1 MIEKRNTIRME
12 QAREVLCNQIT
23 HLPVERKNVT
33 EALNQVLQEP
43 IFAPFPAPYFRRSG
57 YDGFAITE
65 EDDGNYP
72 ITLHVVAEVPCGK
85 TYDKPLK
92 PGETVRIMTGAKV
105 PDNASKI
112 IMLEQSREAENKNDI
127 VLINTQKSS
136 NITEIGAEFA
146 QGDLLLDRGHTLNA
160 GSISLLSSF
169 GISEVQ
175 VIRKPKVAILS
186 TGSELVPA
194 GNSLP
199 DGKIY
204 NSNQPLLEN
213 LLTVHHAEICA
224 AEQLPDNYEDTKA
237 RLLEL
242 TEMADLIVTTG
253 GVSVGDYD
261 FMADIAKQEAELLFN
276 KIQMRPGSPTTG
288 MWLNKTLVIAL
299 SGNPGACFTGFYLL
313 VEPVLATF
321 MGKDNTAT
329 TKVRAKM
336 ASDYTKNNGFDRFLR
351 GTYHLS
357 EEGDY
362 LVELVGSDM
371 SSALGNLHLTTC
383 LFKIPGGKVGKY
395 QGEEVEAWLLSS
407 K

>member
-1 MIEKRNTIRME
+1 MIEKRSTIKME
-12 QAREVLCNQIT
+12 QAREILCNQIT
-23 HLPVERKNVT
+23 HLPVVKVGIGS
-33 EALNQVLQEP
+33 ALHQVLQEP

-57 YDGFAITE
+57 YDGYAITE
-65 EDDGNYP
+65 IDDENYP
-72 ITLHVVAEVPCGK
+72 ITLRVVAEVPCGA
-85 TYDKPLK
+85 TYDKPLA

-105 PDNASKI
+105 PTGASKI
-112 IMLEQSREAENKNDI
+112 IMLEQSKETTNKNEI
-127 VLINTQKSS
+127 TLLNTQPTS

-146 QGDLLLDRGHTLNA
+146 KGDLLLDRGHTLNA
-160 GSISLLSSF
+160 GSISLLASF
-169 GISEVQ
+169 GINEVQ

-186 TGSELVPA
+186 TGSELVTG

-213 LLTVHHAEICA
+213 LLQLFHAEICA
-224 AEQLPDNYEDTKA
+224 TEQLPDNYLDTKR

-242 TEMADLIVTTG
+242 TEIADLIITTG
-253 GVSVGDYD
+253 GVSVGDFD

-288 MWLNKTLVIAL
+288 MWLNDTLIVAL

-313 VEPVLATF
+313 VEPVLATL
-321 MGKDNTAT
+321 MGKELTAT
-329 TKVRAKM
+329 KHVQAKM
-336 ASDYTKNNGFDRFLR
+336 ATDYPKNNGFDRFLR
-351 GTYHLS
+351 GTYQLS
-357 EEGDY
+357 ENGEY
-362 LVELVGSDM
+362 LVKPVGSDM

-383 LFKIPGGKVGKY
+383 LLKIPRGKVGKFT
-395 QGEEVEAWLLSS
+395 GEEVETWLLSS